1 MKFSSALKFN
11 AVADWWEDY
20 IAYDVLKRYIYQL
33 EKRQQRP
40 DGIEPSY
47 HDLEA
52 NEQTTLV
59 DHTDTSGADSLF
71 KPLLDRE
78 LQKIVRFYEAQETEL
93 LGELAALEQSITQQD
108 EAGLEAGLNYM
119 VEDEED
125 EEDDEEDEFNMST
138 RSEDYGKGS
147 RRRRRKS
154 SSVGYGTRFATGS
167 IREEPPNR
175 RLSVS
180 SSEAGDLDA
189 SVASLV
195 PRPRSVSLV
204 ASGSRGPNASTS
216 PMGRA
221 RHLAGRLITMKDSIT
236 SVGDTI
242 WTAKSSYALDTRL
255 LFKRKITNLYV
266 SFCSL
271 RSYVEVNHS
280 GFRKILKKYD
290 KVVYSELKD
299 RYMHEVVETS
309 APFTEESRA
318 KMSDAITRLTDFYA
332 KCVTNGDKSEALQQ
346 LKLYQREHIAW
357 ERNTVWRQMIGRQRR
372 GTINGLGALMGAT
385 LVQQEESSLIDVP
398 TPLGSLKLT
407 KKMVSLTVA
416 LVVFIALLMMDIIA
430 GEEANKCFAVLVFS
444 TILWATEAIPLFVTS
459 ICVPLLLVC
468 FRIIR
473 DDDDT
478 ALSTPDATKYIFSVM
493 FSPTIMLLI
502 GGFTISSALSKTNID
517 RILITRVLSFAG
529 TRPSSVLLAFMGVSC
544 FASMWISNVAAP
556 TLCFTLIRPILR
568 TLPPGSAFA
577 PALILAIALA
587 ANIGG
592 QSSPISSPQNLIALA
607 AMDPKLDWASWFAVA
622 LPVSII
628 SIILIWLLLL
638 VMYRPARSP
647 DGEGEIEIRTIRPTR
662 ESFTLK
668 QYWVTFVCLFTISL
682 WCFEHKIEGLVGD
695 MGIIAIVPIVAFFAT
710 GVLKKDDFEQ
720 FAWTIVFL
728 AMGGIALGKGVTSSG
743 LMVTMDGMIHR
754 LLEGLSLYTVVLVLS
769 PVVLIVS
776 TFISHTI
783 ASVLLVPIAKEVG
796 QSLPGDHANL
806 LIFMTG
812 LLCSVGMGMPVSGF
826 PNQTAA
832 AQEDELGRLYLSN
845 MDFLKNG
852 VPASIIATLVVAT
865 VGFVLMIAIGL

>member
-11 AVADWWEDY
+11 AVADWWEEY

-40 DGIEPSY
+40 DGIEPPYS
-47 HDLEA
+47 DLEA

-59 DHTDTSGADSLF
+59 DHSDTPGADSLF
-71 KPLLDRE
+71 KPLLDKE
-78 LQKIVRFYEAQETEL
+78 LQKIVRFYEAQEQEL
-93 LGELAALEQSITQQD
+93 LNELAVLEQSITQQD
-108 EAGLEAGLNYM
+108 EAGLEAGLDYM
-119 VEDEED
+119 DEDEED
-125 EEDDEEDEFNMST
+125 EEEDEEDEYNMLS
-138 RSEDYGKGS
+138 RSEDYGKRS
-147 RRRRRKS
+147 RRRRHKS
-154 SSVGYGTRFATGS
+154 TSVGYGTRFATGS
-167 IREEPPNR
+167 IREESTNR
-175 RLSVS
+175 RFSVS

-189 SVASLV
+189 SVLSVA
-195 PRPRSVSLV
+195 PRPRSASRVV
-204 ASGSRGPNASTS
+204 SGSRHANSSMS
-216 PMGRA
+216 PTGRA
-221 RHLAGRLITMKDSIT
+221 RSLGSRLRTVKDIT
-236 SVGDTI
+236 STGDTI
-242 WTAKSSYALDTRL
+242 WTAKGSYALDTRL
-255 LFKRKITNLYV
+255 LFKRKITNLYITL
-266 SFCSL
+266 SSL
-271 RSYVEVNHS
+271 RSYVEVNYS
-280 GFRKILKKYD
+280 GFSKILKKYD
-290 KVVYSELKD
+290 KVVYGELKD
-299 RYMHEVVETS
+299 HYMHEVVETS
-309 APFTEESRA
+309 APFTEESKAR
-318 KMSDAITRLTDFYA
+318 MSDAIARLTELYT
-332 KCVTNGDKSEALQQ
+332 KCVTNGDKSTAQQQ

-357 ERNTVWRQMIGRQRR
+357 ERNTVWRQMIGQQRH
-372 GTINGLGALMGAT
+372 GTMNGLGALMGAT
-385 LVQQEESSLIDVP
+385 LVQQEESSLINVP

-407 KKMVSLTVA
+407 KKRVSLTVA
-416 LVVFIALLMMDIIA
+416 LVVFIALLKMDIVV
-430 GEEANKCFAVLVFS
+430 GEEANKCFAILAFS

-459 ICVPLLLVC
+459 LCVPLLLVC
-468 FRIIR
+468 LRVIR
-473 DDDDT
+473 DDNDT

-517 RILITRVLSFAG
+517 RILITRVLSLAG
-529 TRPSSVLLAFMGVSC
+529 SKPSSVLLAFMGVSC

-628 SIILIWLLLL
+628 SILLIWLLLL

-662 ESFTLK
+662 ESFTLE
-668 QYWVTFVCLFTISL
+668 QYWVTFVCLFTITL

-695 MGIIAIVPIVAFFAT
+695 MGVIAIIPIVAFFAT

-743 LMVTMDGMIHR
+743 LMVTMDRMIHR

-796 QSLPGDHANL
+796 ESLPGDHANL

-832 AQEDELGRLYLSN
+832 AQEDELGRLYLTN

-852 VPASIIATLVVAT
+852 VPASIVATLVVAT